1 MSRIG
6 NRILSLPA
14 NVTLSTDGDVVTVK
28 GPKGELSTKINKN
41 ITVTVEGNEVKLTR
55 KNDNFKNF
63 HGTANANI
71 KNMIIGVSEGFEK
84 KLESIGV
91 GYRFATKGNELVV
104 TAGYS
109 HPVNVAIPS
118 GLTLECPS
126 NTELTIKG
134 IDKQLV
140 GEFAANV
147 RKLDNLNHIKVKEF
161 VIKTKLFV
169 VRKVKK
175 LLNNRK
181 GEKIHDKKRI
191 SQ

>member
-109 HPVNVAIPS
+109 HPDSQSGYFRGSVPPAPPRHFEVLSLSRLRVSGSDRPVPS
-118 GLTLECPS
+118 
-126 NTELTIKG
+126 
-134 IDKQLV
+134 D
-140 GEFAANV
+140 
-147 RKLDNLNHIKVKEF
+147 
-161 VIKTKLFV
+161 
-169 VRKVKK
+169 
-175 LLNNRK
+175 
-181 GEKIHDKKRI
+181 I
-191 SQ
+191 SRT